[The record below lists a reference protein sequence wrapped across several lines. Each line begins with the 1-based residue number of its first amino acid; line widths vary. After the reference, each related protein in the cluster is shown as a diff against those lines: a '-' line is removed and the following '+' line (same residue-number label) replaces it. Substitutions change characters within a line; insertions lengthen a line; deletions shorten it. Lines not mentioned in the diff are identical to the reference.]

1 MVWRKTDFISERMGY
16 SVGLLWIWLPGLIHG
31 GELKVFFLIY
41 FQNLF
46 NSGGKENILPAANTI
61 KGTAQ

>member
-1 MVWRKTDFISERMGY
+1 MGY